1 MSRQAKII
9 IFSLILLFS
18 IYNYQTNE
26 NLIDRIS
33 DITENARKK
42 NTESIKTENS
52 NDSNNYSANRKVF
65 RTNGGTDSQI
75 FEVNENDLPNFFKK
89 FPEAVDLSYAYRN
102 KEATLWVNNSNSN
115 NTPPT
120 ETFNKN
126 NSETKKSPVGNVKK
140 IGDYKYKTKL
150 TNRNGTYSLYEDK
163 KNIGKA
169 IRKITLD
176 EDPVVYVISEGAF
189 TNEVILEFKD
199 KSLYK
204 GFLINTIIPPS
215 AKQNQTNSN
224 SNKQFDLDS
233 DDYLKIP
240 STGSSPYNSY
250 FGSGIFNDTENYVEV
265 TAPEKT
271 HVVFILINSRTNKRV
286 RNVFI
291 RKGETYKMNQIPYG
305 TYDYMYFTGRNW
317 SNELT
322 INNGKVKGA
331 FKDYPSFNKNK
342 FKSDQMEFE
351 EGYYGGYQIK
361 LIQSIGGNLETQT
374 TTESNFFN

>member
-18 IYNYQTNE
+18 IYNQQSNE

-33 DITENARKK
+33 SITENAREK
-42 NTESIKTENS
+42 NTKPISLESSNES
-52 NDSNNYSANRKVF
+52 NDYSTNRKVF
-65 RTNGGTDSQI
+65 RTYTGIGSKV
-75 FEVNENDLPNFFKK
+75 FEVNQNDLPVFLKK
-89 FPEAVDLSYAYRN
+89 FPNAIDISYAYKD
-102 KEATLWVNNSNSN
+102 KEAELWVNNSTTNKTTSSN
-115 NTPPT
+115 TNK
-120 ETFNKN
+120 KN
-126 NSETKKSPVGNVKK
+126 NSSVNKSPEGNVKK
-140 IGDYKYKTKL
+140 IGNYKYKTKL
-150 TNRNGTYSLYEDK
+150 TNRNGVYSLFEDK
-163 KNIGKA
+163 KNVGKA
-169 IRKITLD
+169 IRKITSD
-176 EDPVVYVISEGAF
+176 EDPVVYVISEGLF

-204 GFLINTIIPPS
+204 GFLINAIIKPS
-215 AKQNQTNSN
+215 TKSNQTNSN
-224 SNKQFDLDS
+224 KPFDLDS
-233 DDYLKIP
+233 NDYLKIP
-240 STGSSPYNSY
+240 STGSSPYDSY
-250 FGSGIFNDTENYVEV
+250 FGSGIFNDNDNYVEV

-271 HVVFILINSRTNKRV
+271 HVVFILINTITNKRV

-291 RKGETYKMNQIPYG
+291 RKGETYKLNQIPYG
-305 TYDYMYFTGRNW
+305 IYDYMYFTGRNW

-322 INNGKVKGA
+322 INNGKVNGA

-361 LIQSIGGNLETQT
+361 LIQTIGGNLETQT